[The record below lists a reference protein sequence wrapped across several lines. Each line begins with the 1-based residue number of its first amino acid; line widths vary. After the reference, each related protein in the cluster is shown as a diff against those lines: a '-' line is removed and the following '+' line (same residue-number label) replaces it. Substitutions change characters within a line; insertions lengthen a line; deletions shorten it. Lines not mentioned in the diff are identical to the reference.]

1 MVFHIMAAP
10 KIKTLLERMGFADP
24 DLKNPAHDDIIKWL
38 DRNMEDVLMQVLE
51 LQERPKV
58 LRTRWETPV
67 RQTKQ
72 GGQLFGCIDLMAT
85 IEIRLETM
93 RVIFEA
99 KTKMETLGELFRQL
113 RIYQEGWIGDNAV
126 WHMPFVVVSPDD
138 REVEIIRQQGFK
150 FLKYDPALLDKMGG
164 V

>member
-1 MVFHIMAAP
+1 MAEP
-10 KIKTLLERMGFADP
+10 KIKSLLERMGFADP
-24 DLKNPAHDDIIKWL
+24 DLKRPAHDDIIKWL

-51 LQERPKV
+51 LEERPKV
-58 LRTRWETPV
+58 LRTRWEPAV

-85 IEIRLETM
+85 TEIRLETI
-93 RVIFEA
+93 RVVFEA

-113 RIYQEGWIGDNAV
+113 RIYQEGWISGNPV
-126 WHMPFVVVSPDD
+126 WQMPFVVVCPDD
-138 REVEIIRQQGFK
+138 REAEIIQQQGFK
-150 FLKYDPALLDKMGG
+150 FLKYDPALLNNLGG

>member
-1 MVFHIMAAP
+1 MAEP

-38 DRNMEDVLMQVLE
+38 DRNMEDVLMQVLD

-58 LRTRWETPV
+58 MRTRWETAV

-72 GGQLFGCIDLMAT
+72 GGQLFGCIDLMVAAQIPT
-85 IEIRLETM
+85 QFEPV
-93 RVIFEA
+93 RVVFEA

-113 RIYQEGWIGDNAV
+113 RIYQEGWIGDNPV
-126 WHMPFVVVSPDD
+126 WNMPFVVVCPDE
-138 REVEIIRQQGFK
+138 REAEIIRQQGFK
-150 FLKYDPALLDKMGG
+150 FLKYDPDLLNTMGG

>member
-1 MVFHIMAAP
+1 MAEP
-10 KIKTLLERMGFADP
+10 KIKSLLERMGFADP
-24 DLKNPAHDDIIKWL
+24 DLKRPAHDDIIKWL

-51 LQERPKV
+51 LPERPKV
-58 LRTRWETPV
+58 LRTRWEPPV

-85 IEIRLETM
+85 AEIQLEKIQ
-93 RVIFEA
+93 VVFEA

-113 RIYQEGWIGDNAV
+113 RIYQEGWIGANLV
-126 WHMPFVVVSPDD
+126 WHMPFVVVCPDD
-138 REVEIIRQQGFK
+138 REAEIIQQQGFK
-150 FLKYDPALLDKMGG
+150 FLKYDPALFDKMGG